1 MSARFRPNWS
11 LLLWLVIAM
20 VAAWRLYQFDLAVH
34 QFDYGE
40 RLYQDYQNSAYF
52 KGDRTT
58 VILSDAQV
66 NAVRGYQLVEL
77 GADLEQMLPGHPPFA
92 SWLFGLSGR
101 YLGSPLFASLAAVL
115 IAAVFF
121 YLTLKHLLSPLAAQ
135 LGLLLFLLEPLL
147 TEQME
152 TTMLDIFLL
161 ALAWLGF
168 YTYLRWSESRGVA
181 WLLAGQF
188 ALGLALATKFWPAIF
203 PLVLALYLATVAS
216 GRFDRFKVHTL
227 ALALVGLGF
236 TVGHWQYFLFHPS
249 LGAFISYQR
258 YLISWWAGSP
268 QVPAGQVW
276 DLILA
281 NRWHTWWGDREV
293 VATATWWLVW
303 PASIVLAVAGL
314 ARLIKTKKL
323 EAPWL
328 ALIFWSSSTL
338 LMFSFSA
345 TYPRHLLVILPGLY
359 LLGLRVFFPSR

>member
-1 MSARFRPNWS
+1 
-11 LLLWLVIAM
+11 
-20 VAAWRLYQFDLAVH
+20 
-34 QFDYGE
+34 
-40 RLYQDYQNSAYF
+40 
-52 KGDRTT
+52 
-58 VILSDAQV
+58 
-66 NAVRGYQLVEL
+66 
-77 GADLEQMLPGHPPFA
+77 
-92 SWLFGLSGR
+92 
-101 YLGSPLFASLAAVL
+101 
-115 IAAVFF
+115 
-121 YLTLKHLLSPLAAQ
+121 
-135 LGLLLFLLEPLL
+135 
-147 TEQME
+147 
-152 TTMLDIFLL
+152 
-161 ALAWLGF
+161 
-168 YTYLRWSESRGVA
+168 
-181 WLLAGQF
+181 
-188 ALGLALATKFWPAIF
+188 
-203 PLVLALYLATVAS
+203 
-216 GRFDRFKVHTL
+216 
-227 ALALVGLGF
+227 
-236 TVGHWQYFLFHPS
+236 LFHPS